1 MRRLLRQILAVEQAL
16 FIVLEDVAETTVI
29 AS

>member
-1 MRRLLRQILAVEQAL
+1 MRRLLRQILAVAQAI
-16 FIVLEDVAETTVI
+16 FFVYADVAETTVI